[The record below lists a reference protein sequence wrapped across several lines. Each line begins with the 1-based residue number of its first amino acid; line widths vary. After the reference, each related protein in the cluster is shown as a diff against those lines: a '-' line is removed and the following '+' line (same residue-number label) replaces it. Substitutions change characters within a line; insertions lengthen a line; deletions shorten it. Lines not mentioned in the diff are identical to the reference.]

1 MTWIYHITDQK
12 NLPGILTQ
20 NGLYSKNKEKE
31 LLTAPV
37 SIAYEGLQQ
46 RRSETEVPI
55 PPFGTLHDYVP
66 FYFAP
71 RSPMLYAIHKR
82 MIEGYV
88 GSQQD
93 IIYLIPRV
101 QIIEANNIPYVF
113 TDGHAIMAFS
123 EFYNQSSDLGNI
135 DWQTMEERYWYDTEQ
150 DGDRKR
156 RRQAEFLVKDFLPF
170 HLLKGIAVI
179 DIETETNVK
188 NILERYGKILP
199 VRVKYEWYY

>member
-93 IIYLIPRV
+93 IIYLISRV